1 MRTIVYITSLF
12 LLNCTNLLAQ
22 QNTFQRLYH
31 FSNGMIGYALK
42 ERTGVGYYVLGS
54 QANIS
59 LDKIR
64 IVQLNDSGDTVKL
77 RNFCGFE
84 GSDFA
89 FTPDSG
95 FIITGIASL
104 CIPNVQFDLL
114 VSKVDSS
121 LNQNWLYA
129 FGDSQIDKGKR
140 IINNADGGYTI
151 ACYNNSY
158 PDLLKVDS
166 AGNIIWSRSYGLSG
180 LYSVKHNLDGGYF
193 ICGNAGS
200 GFVDPMY
207 VAKLDSMGF
216 VIWYKTFYDNGM
228 FIFKDIEPTPDGGVI
243 ALCDNWNIYKI
254 SATGDSLW
262 KKNVYPAYSRI
273 TTTTDGNLIMTGA
286 GMGMALVKTDTS
298 GTIIWGKQFSHY
310 PFNINIG
317 YESNDV
323 IQTSDGGYMLCG
335 LIDSFGVQ
343 NLYVVKTDSLGL
355 VTTGLLEVENQLLK
369 SYCYPNPMQLTAHI
383 TFSDVSLPELK
394 NNSIS
399 LYDSRGVF
407 IKEEEVTSWP
417 YTLQRNNAPPGF
429 YFYTISN
436 EKRVISSGKLV
447 ME

>member
-1 MRTIVYITSLF
+1 MKTKVF
-12 LLNCTNLLAQ
+12 LIGFILLICTNLFGQ
-22 QNTFQRLYH
+22 QISFQRIYY
-31 FSNGMIGYALK
+31 FPNGMVGYALK
-42 ERTGVGYYVLGS
+42 ERVGVGYYVLGS

-64 IVQLNDSGDTVKL
+64 IVQLNDFGDTVKL

-95 FIITGIASL
+95 FVITGIASL

-114 VSKVDSS
+114 VSKVDSL

-140 IINNADGGYTI
+140 IINNADGSYTI

-158 PDLLKVDS
+158 PDLLKIDS
-166 AGNIIWSRSYGLSG
+166 VGTIIWSRSYGLSG
-180 LYSVKHNLDGGYF
+180 LYSVKHSLDGGYF
-193 ICGNAGS
+193 ICGNAGG

-216 VIWYKTFYDNGM
+216 VIWYKTFYNGGM
-228 FIFKDIEPTPDGGVI
+228 FIFTDIEPTPDGGVV
-243 ALCDNWNIYKI
+243 ALCDEASLYKI
-254 SATGDSLW
+254 SSTGDSLW

-273 TTTTDGNLIMTGA
+273 TTTTDGNFIMSGS
-286 GMGMALVKTDTS
+286 GMTLTKTDTS
-298 GTIIWGKQFSHY
+298 GNILWAHYFSFY
-310 PFNINIG
+310 TPTSGIS
-317 YESNDV
+317 YTSNDV

-343 NLYVVKTDSLGL
+343 NLYVVKTDSQGL
-355 VTTGLLEVENQLLK
+355 VTTELFEVENQLLK

-407 IKEEEVTSWP
+407 IKEEEVTFWP